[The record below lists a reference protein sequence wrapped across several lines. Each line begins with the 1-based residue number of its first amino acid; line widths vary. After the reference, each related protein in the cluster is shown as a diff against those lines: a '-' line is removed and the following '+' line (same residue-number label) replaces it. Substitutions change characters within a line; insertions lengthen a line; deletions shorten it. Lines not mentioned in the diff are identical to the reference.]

1 MSREVVDIWAGLVV
15 HCERIYPFFFVD
27 KIDFLVFLPNVQH
40 NTPYSTFSIRRVR
53 AAPSSLAS
61 PAALVS
67 VLRMP
72 LAESSLEV

>member
-1 MSREVVDIWAGLVV
+1 MSREVVDTWAGLVV

-27 KIDFLVFLPNVQH
+27 KIGFLVFLPNVRN
-40 NTPYSTFSIRRVR
+40 NTPYTTFSIRRVR

-61 PAALVS
+61 PAALIS

-72 LAESSLEV
+72 LAESPLEV